1 MLNDLR
7 ITTQR
12 LGDQQKGTEEVR
24 QKEEQKDYVDEVM
37 AQFIAEKGREPESI
51 LEFLD
56 FLYRREGTECD
67 RTN

>member
-1 MLNDLR
+1 M
-7 ITTQR
+7 
-12 LGDQQKGTEEVR
+12 K

-37 AQFIAEKGREPESI
+37 EQFIAEKGREPESI

-56 FLYRREGTECD
+56 FFYRRETTECD